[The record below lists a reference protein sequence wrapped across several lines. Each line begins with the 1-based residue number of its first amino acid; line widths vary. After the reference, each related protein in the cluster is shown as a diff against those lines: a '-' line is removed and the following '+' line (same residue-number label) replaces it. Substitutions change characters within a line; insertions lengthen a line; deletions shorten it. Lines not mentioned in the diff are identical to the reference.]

1 MAQAIKTVLTY
12 NLDGTTKDFNI
23 PFEYLARKF
32 VVVTLIGV
40 DRKVLTLNQDYRFA
54 TRTTLSTTVAWGQA
68 QGYTQIEIRRYTSAT
83 ERLVDFTDGSILR
96 AYDLNVSQVQTL
108 HVAEEARDLTA
119 DTIGVNNDGHLDARG
134 RRIVNLANA
143 VDDRDAIPLGQ
154 LKTMNQ
160 NAWDARNQSET
171 FKNQAQ
177 GFRNEAE
184 ASRSAAEAAKDRA
197 GASELKA
204 KDWAVKMDGVVEANS
219 YSAKYYSTLTASDRT
234 ASAQS
239 RDAAQQAQRSAEQA
253 QTSASNS
260 QISAS
265 TSANTAKQEADRA
278 KGYADAF
285 GNTLDIGKVVASMNT
300 TTNAVEWKGTH
311 YTTNFVGSKSAT
323 SNLGLETEGGR
334 AQVVVSGAGGGWRY
348 FQFPSVG
355 GAIATREWTNQYLQ
369 TGTTTISLQGSGFP
383 RAWAVNSD
391 GNIGVWNVAGN
402 KWDLVMSPNGTMHQ
416 SGTFK
421 VGSSDYAGLE
431 LTRADGGYTRIEQ
444 NPLASAA
451 MLTFVTRNAAGA
463 NQHVITVPRTNGLL
477 ATQDWVKANV
487 SAQLSRYRVVGTYTC
502 VESNSWGGN
511 FGGRF
516 DVDLTGKVF
525 IYTSGGG
532 GYWCTGL
539 QCGGVQLLHIGSG
552 SGTNCYLRVEGQWL
566 KSNESRWRPAK
577 GADKVE
583 IIEFY

>member
-12 NLDGTTKDFNI
+12 NLDGNTKDFNI

-54 TRTTLSTTVAWGQA
+54 TRTTLSTTMAWGQA

-160 NAWDARNQSET
+160 NAWDARNQAET

-184 ASRSAAEAAKDRA
+184 ASRSAAEAAKALA

-204 KDWAVKMDGVVEANS
+204 KDWAVKMDGVVESNS

-253 QTSASNS
+253 QASASNS
-260 QISAS
+260 QVSAS

-285 GNTLDIGKVVASMNT
+285 GNTLDIGKVVSSMNT
-300 TTNAVEWKGTH
+300 NTNAVEWKGTH

-323 SNLGLETEGGR
+323 SNVGLETEGGR
-334 AQVVVSGAGGGWRY
+334 AQVVVNGSGGGWRY
-348 FQFPSVG
+348 FPFPSVG
-355 GAIATREWTNQYLQ
+355 GTLATREYLHDRVVFASNNTYMKSPGNGKATILVDDNHAGIYGGSGVNTWLFRTNQ
-369 TGTTTISLQGSGFP
+369 
-383 RAWAVNSD
+383 
-391 GNIGVWNVAGN
+391 AGN
-402 KWDLVMSPNGTMHQ
+402 SWVYGNFSVRSSVSVRGRENQDATVGLFMDDAGTRGFLSQYIGGKWVGELTLPQ
-416 SGTFK
+416 ASGT
-421 VGSSDYAGLE
+421 
-431 LTRADGGYTRIEQ
+431 
-444 NPLASAA
+444 
-451 MLTFVTRNAAGA
+451 
-463 NQHVITVPRTNGLL
+463 L
-477 ATQDWVKANV
+477 ATQQWVNTQNFGTKLSGIVRGTAQRIQEEGGGVRAAWLIDAYAQVPANAV
-487 SAQLSRYRVVGTYTC
+487 FCGFDKQYVGTY
-502 VESNSWGGN
+502 
-511 FGGRF
+511 
-516 DVDLTGKVF
+516 L
-525 IYTSGGG
+525 
-532 GYWCTGL
+532 
-539 QCGGVQLLHIGSG
+539 GVVPKWRTIG
-552 SGTNCYLRVEGQWL
+552 
-566 KSNESRWRPAK
+566 
-577 GADKVE
+577 
-583 IIEFY
+583 